1 MVRRLQTVHYLK
13 YGEVVEWII
22 ASVLKTEE
30 ALKPPWVRIPPSP
43 PFLEHKPDSRAG
55 TDSKSDYTYVRC
67 GVEVLC
73 VPPWIVNQLGV
84 GVDWKSARSFYR
96 E

>member
-1 MVRRLQTVHYLK
+1 M
-13 YGEVVEWII
+13 
-22 ASVLKTEE
+22 
-30 ALKPPWVRIPPSP
+30 
-43 PFLEHKPDSRAG
+43 EHKPDSRAG
-55 TDSKSDYTYVRC
+55 TDSKSDCTYVRC

-73 VPPWIVNQLGV
+73 VPPRIVNQLGV